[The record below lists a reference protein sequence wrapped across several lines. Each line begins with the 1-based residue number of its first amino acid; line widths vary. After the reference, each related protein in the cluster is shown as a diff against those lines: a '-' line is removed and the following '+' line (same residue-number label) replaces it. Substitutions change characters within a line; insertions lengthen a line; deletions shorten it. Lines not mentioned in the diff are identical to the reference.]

1 MSSSDVLQRNRTV
14 RNLVTD
20 YALGGAILGLN
31 PFQNLLTL
39 TLVIAA
45 VLLFKMVRDIRAQWG
60 FLIKPGMLTL
70 IGNILSFIGALGAAL
85 MAWGSVI
92 ALSFFVPV
100 VNRLAITAALF
111 TLFWLVGMG
120 TNQYYLNRHPI
131 DGTVDASEEAA

>member
-1 MSSSDVLQRNRTV
+1 MSTSDVLYRNRAV
-14 RNLVTD
+14 RNLVMD
-20 YALGGAILGLN
+20 YALGGAIVGLS

-39 TLVIAA
+39 TLIIAA

-60 FLIKPGMLTL
+60 FLVKPGVLTI
-70 IGNILSFIGALGAAL
+70 IGNLLSFVGALGASL

-92 ALSFFVPV
+92 ALSFFIPV
-100 VNRLAITAALF
+100 VNRLAIVAALF

-131 DGTVDASEEAA
+131 DAVMDASEEAL

>member
-1 MSSSDVLQRNRTV
+1 MSSSNALWRNRTV
-14 RNLVTD
+14 RNLVMD

-60 FLIKPGMLTL
+60 FLVKPGGLTM
-70 IGNILSFIGALGAAL
+70 IGNILSFIGALGASL
-85 MAWGSVI
+85 MAWGSLIV
-92 ALSFFVPV
+92 LSFLVPV
-100 VNRLAITAALF
+100 VNRLAIAAALF

-120 TNQYYLNRHPI
+120 TNQYYLNRYPI
-131 DGTVDASEEAA
+131 DATVDAPEEAA